1 MVFLL
6 QFHFEEKCMATMREV
21 ILKTAKT
28 EDATLN
34 YRDMIL
40 TITKSLPGVD
50 FAEME
55 QITPIRKA
63 VREAKAEDGQ
73 DPKALLTEEG
83 FKKLVSILTSFKGY
97 VPIEENAQFVR
108 DIKESK
114 SVEVAAVQGA

>member
-1 MVFLL
+1 
-6 QFHFEEKCMATMREV
+6 MATMREV